1 MPRAA
6 LKRPTP
12 PTYRAFYAEQ
22 KDSQLPDIRSH
33 HRAVPGGGLLEYQ
46 PERFLDQPV
55 VQADQGAIDYYATN
69 AYSVQFL
76 PDGKVQ
82 YEMTSDKVEHLKAS
96 EVTLLTN
103 PDLNL
108 YRGTEFPWHVT
119 SKRGEVNP
127 DGTEVELIDS
137 VRVARTDAQNRE
149 TIITSSRMTVF
160 PQKQYAQ
167 TEQDV
172 RIDGAGGVSTGK
184 GMKAYL
190 KESRIHLLSNVRGQ
204 YEAR

>member
-1 MPRAA
+1 MLSKKIRNFLLFGVIAA
-6 LKRPTP
+6 L
-12 PTYRAFYAEQ
+12 
-22 KDSQLPDIRSH
+22 LL
-33 HRAVPGGGLLEYQ
+33 AVGYWNIS

-55 VQADQGAIDYYATN
+55 AQADQGAIDYYATN

-137 VRVARTDAQNRE
+137 VRVARTDAQKRD

>member
-1 MPRAA
+1 MLSKKIRNFLLFGVIAA
-6 LKRPTP
+6 IFL
-12 PTYRAFYAEQ
+12 
-22 KDSQLPDIRSH
+22 
-33 HRAVPGGGLLEYQ
+33 AVGYWNIS
-46 PERFLDQPV
+46 PERFLDKPV
-55 VQADQGAIDYYATN
+55 VQVDEGVIDYYATN

-82 YEMTSDKVEHLKAS
+82 YEMTADKVEHLKAS

-103 PDLNL
+103 PDMNL

-119 SKRGEVNP
+119 SLRGEVNP
-127 DGTEVELIDS
+127 DGTQVELIDS
-137 VRVARTDAQNRE
+137 VRVARTDEQKRD

-160 PQKQYAQ
+160 PQQQYAQ

>member
-1 MPRAA
+1 MLSKKIRNFLLFGVIAA
-6 LKRPTP
+6 L
-12 PTYRAFYAEQ
+12 F
-22 KDSQLPDIRSH
+22 L
-33 HRAVPGGGLLEYQ
+33 AVGYWNIS
-46 PERFLDQPV
+46 PERFLDQPAAQV
-55 VQADQGAIDYYATN
+55 DEGAIDYYAIN
-69 AYSVQFL
+69 AKSVQFL
-76 PDGKVQ
+76 PDGKLQ
-82 YEMTSDKVEHLKAS
+82 YEMTSDKVEHVKAS
-96 EVTLLTN
+96 EITLLTN
-103 PDLNL
+103 PDMNI

-137 VRVARTDAQNRE
+137 VRVARVDDKNRN
-149 TIITSSRMTVF
+149 TVITTSRMTVF

-190 KESRIHLLSNVRGQ
+190 KDSRIHLLSNVRGQ

>member
-1 MPRAA
+1 MLGQKIRNFLPVAVIAA
-6 LKRPTP
+6 L
-12 PTYRAFYAEQ
+12 
-22 KDSQLPDIRSH
+22 LL
-33 HRAVPGGGLLEYQ
+33 AVGYWNIS

-55 VQADQGAIDYYATN
+55 AQVDQGAIDYYATN

-82 YEMTSDKVEHLKAS
+82 YEMNSDKVEHLKAS
-96 EVTLLTN
+96 EATLLTN
-103 PDLNL
+103 HDLNL

-119 SKRGEVNP
+119 SKHGEVNP

-137 VRVARTDAQNRE
+137 VRVARTDAQNRD

>member
-1 MPRAA
+1 MLSKKIRNFLLFAVIAA
-6 LKRPTP
+6 LF
-12 PTYRAFYAEQ
+12 A
-22 KDSQLPDIRSH
+22 
-33 HRAVPGGGLLEYQ
+33 AVGYWNIS

-55 VQADQGAIDYYATN
+55 AQVDQSAIDYYATN
-69 AYSVQFL
+69 AYSIQFL

-82 YEMTSDKVEHLKAS
+82 YEMTSEKVDHMKAS
-96 EVTLLTN
+96 QITMLTK
-103 PDLNL
+103 PDMQL
-108 YRGTEFPWHVT
+108 YRGAEFPWHVT
-119 SKRGEVNP
+119 SERGEVNP

-137 VRVARTDAQNRE
+137 VRVARTDAQNRA
-149 TIITSSRMTVF
+149 TLITSSRMTVF

>member
-1 MPRAA
+1 MLSKKIRNFLLFGVIAA
-6 LKRPTP
+6 L
-12 PTYRAFYAEQ
+12 F
-22 KDSQLPDIRSH
+22 L
-33 HRAVPGGGLLEYQ
+33 AVGYWNIS
-46 PERFLDQPV
+46 PERFLDQTAAQV
-55 VQADQGAIDYYATN
+55 DEGTIDYYATN
-69 AYSVQFL
+69 ARSVQFL
-76 PDGKVQ
+76 PDGKLQ
-82 YEMTSDKVEHLKAS
+82 YEMTSDKVEHVKAS
-96 EVTLLTN
+96 EITLLTN
-103 PDLNL
+103 PDMNI

-137 VRVARTDAQNRE
+137 VRIARTDDKKRE
-149 TIITSSRMTVF
+149 TVITSSRMTVF

-167 TEQDV
+167 TEQNV

>member
-1 MPRAA
+1 MLSKKIRNFLLFAVIAA
-6 LKRPTP
+6 LF
-12 PTYRAFYAEQ
+12 A
-22 KDSQLPDIRSH
+22 
-33 HRAVPGGGLLEYQ
+33 AVGYWNIS

-55 VQADQGAIDYYATN
+55 VQVDQSAIDYYATN
-69 AYSVQFL
+69 AYSIQFL

-82 YEMTSDKVEHLKAS
+82 YEMTSEKVDHMKAS
-96 EVTLLTN
+96 QITMLTK
-103 PDLNL
+103 PDMQL
-108 YRGTEFPWHVT
+108 YRGAEFPWHVT
-119 SKRGEVNP
+119 SERGEVNP

-137 VRVARTDAQNRE
+137 VRVARTDAQNRD

>member
-1 MPRAA
+1 MFSKKIRNFALLGVIAA
-6 LKRPTP
+6 VL
-12 PTYRAFYAEQ
+12 A
-22 KDSQLPDIRSH
+22 
-33 HRAVPGGGLLEYQ
+33 AVGYWNIS
-46 PERFLDQPV
+46 PESFLDKPV
-55 VQADQGAIDYYATN
+55 AQTDESAIDYYAIN
-69 AYSVQFL
+69 AHSVQFL

-137 VRVARTDAQNRE
+137 VRVARTDDKNRD
-149 TIITSSRMTVF
+149 TVITSSRMTVF